1 VKVAVIFHRFGPYHW
16 ARLEAASSQCE
27 LVGVELGAE
36 TREYQWT
43 KIEGIAGFQRITLF
57 PEGDSRLSPVKEL
70 RNRVHHALASVR
82 PEVVAIPGWSDKGAL
97 VALRWCVENKVPAIL
112 MSESTRTDEVRIWW
126 KESVK
131 RRIVA
136 LYSSALVG
144 GERHKEYLVN
154 LGMPE
159 DRIFTGYDAVD
170 NAYFA
175 QGANEVRGR
184 MAEIRREHGL
194 PESYFL
200 ASARFIPKKN
210 LDTLIRAYSEYRKH
224 ASASVLRPPTSGL
237 WHLVILGDGPLRSDL
252 SSLISDLGLQSSVTM
267 PGFKQYN
274 ELPTYYGLAKAF
286 VHAST
291 TEQWGLVVNEAMASG
306 LPVIVS
312 NRCGCACDLVRDG
325 INGFTFDPGDKTQL
339 GSRLATIS
347 ALSLGE
353 REKMSEASQ
362 EIVQQFAPEKF
373 GEGLENAATYAL
385 SHAPKHRGLVSRLLL
400 NRVLSR

>member
-1 VKVAVIFHRFGPYHW
+1 VKLAVIFHRFGPYHC
-16 ARLEAASSQCE
+16 ARLEAASSRCE
-27 LVGVELGAE
+27 LAGIELGAE

-43 KIEGIAGFQRITLF
+43 KIEEAAGFQRITLF

-70 RNRVHHALASVR
+70 RKRVHDSLASVR

-97 VALRWCVENKVPAIL
+97 VALQWCVENKVPAIL
-112 MSESTRTDEVRIWW
+112 VSESTRTDEPRVWW
-126 KESVK
+126 KEWVK
-131 RRIVA
+131 KRIVA

-159 DRIFTGYDAVD
+159 ERIFTGYDAVD
-170 NAYFA
+170 NVYFA
-175 QGANEVRGR
+175 QGAKEGGSRK
-184 MAEIRREHGL
+184 AKIEINL
-194 PESYFL
+194 PGNYFL

-224 ASASVLRPPTSGL
+224 ASASVLRPPTSDL

-252 SSLISDLGLQSSVTM
+252 SSLIADLGLQSYVTM
-267 PGFKQYN
+267 PGFKQYD

-312 NRCGCACDLVRDG
+312 NRCGCAPDLVKDG
-325 INGFTFDPGDKTQL
+325 INGFTFDPSDKTQL
-339 GSRLATIS
+339 MSRLAAMS

-373 GEGLENAATYAL
+373 GEGLENAAAYAL
-385 SHAPKHRGLVSRLLL
+385 SHAPKHHGLVSRLLL